1 MVALTSKLAL
11 QDFLSRNLNS
21 QRTCVV
27 NSMVLPPIQPK
38 IQALKV
44 SEFAPCCV
52 NKYTKEKEEK
62 EKNMTI
68 FIKNHGEV
76 LATKS
81 DYLLHTIF
89 V

>member
-1 MVALTSKLAL
+1 MLLILRFYT
-11 QDFLSRNLNS
+11 
-21 QRTCVV
+21 
-27 NSMVLPPIQPK
+27 K

-44 SEFAPCCV
+44 SEFVPSCA
-52 NKYTKEKEEK
+52 NEYAKEK

-68 FIKNHGEV
+68 FTKNHEEV

-81 DYLLHTIF
+81 DYLLHTIL